1 MAEPILVIKE
11 LEYWDMLSFQ
21 FTYTSLM
28 KINFQKLMILE
39 NKSEFTFYLYD
50 SWLMMNFKLT
60 EKH

>member
-11 LEYWDMLSFQ
+11 LEYWGMLSFQ

-28 KINFQKLMILE
+28 MINFQKLMILE
-39 NKSEFTFYLYD
+39 NKSEFTFNHYD